1 LIFKPSKRCRVRK
14 ILFCGKTVFKALLIL
29 ELAKMEI
36 HGGNGE
42 VVYNIDDGL
51 LQYRYI
57 SSGGLKGT
65 VQ

>member
-1 LIFKPSKRCRVRK
+1 ME
-14 ILFCGKTVFKALLIL
+14 KTVFKALLIL